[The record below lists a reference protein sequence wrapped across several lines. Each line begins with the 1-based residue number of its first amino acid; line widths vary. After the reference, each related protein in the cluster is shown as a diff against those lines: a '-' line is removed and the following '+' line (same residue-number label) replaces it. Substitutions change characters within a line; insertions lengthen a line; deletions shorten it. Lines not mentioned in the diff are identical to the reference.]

1 MNISLATVKKA
12 LCGCISLVVALI
24 CVLLTVHA
32 VKNKTDDPQPQAESE
47 IFAATQTEPITLQ
60 DIQLQSQTPMQTET
74 LTAKQENLPKSTPT
88 EKPSDKAGKESVAV
102 IVQPVVPVP
111 APKPSAPVEKK
122 QTLYH
127 LSLSCGTGIAAVSG
141 SGDYPAGTLVTVSC
155 AVKSNYT
162 FRGWTTGGFFVPDES
177 KSRVYTF
184 TMPASD
190 YSLIA
195 EATSDYNR
203 VSVSS
208 STGIDSVS
216 GGGEYLPGDRVT
228 IRCTVKSGYTFSLWD
243 SNNSDVNDGTT
254 QTYSFIMPD
263 SSVTLTAKAEKAY
276 YEVKVKNNSGIASVS
291 GAGTFRPGDRVTVD
305 CSVQSGY
312 SFKKWTSSTV
322 GVNDSNSQKY
332 TFLMPKKD
340 VTLTANAVQSEYKV
354 TLVKGE
360 GILSVSGSGSYA
372 PGTSV
377 TVKCTLKEGYTFH
390 SWASSDSG
398 LLKGSASQT
407 YTFTMP
413 EGDVKLTAKAA
424 AETTTTSPAPET
436 TTKPTTTKPTT
447 TKPTTTN
454 FCEEDVMY
462 APEEPIW
469 QETTTKAPKETTT
482 LYR

>member
-1 MNISLATVKKA
+1 MNISLGTVKKA
-12 LCGCISLVVALI
+12 LYGCISLVVALI

-32 VKNKTDDPQPQAESE
+32 VKNKTDEPQPQAESE
-47 IFAATQTEPITLQ
+47 TFAATQTEPLTLQ
-60 DIQLQSQTPMQTET
+60 DMQLESQTQMQTET
-74 LTAKQENLPKSTPT
+74 MTAKQENLPKSATT
-88 EKPSDKAGKESVAV
+88 EKPSDKAGKESVSV
-102 IVQPVVPVP
+102 VVQPVAPSAP

-122 QTLYH
+122 PTLYQ
-127 LSLSCGTGIAAVSG
+127 LSLSCGNGISSVSG
-141 SGDYPAGTLVTVSC
+141 SGYYPAGASVTVSC
-155 AVKSNYT
+155 TVKSNYT

-195 EATSDYNR
+195 EAASDYNK

-263 SSVTLTAKAEKAY
+263 SSVTLTAKAEKAF
-276 YEVKVKNNSGIASVS
+276 YEVKVKSNSGIASVS
-291 GAGTFRPGDRVTVD
+291 GAGTFRPGEKVTVD

-377 TVKCTLKEGYTFH
+377 TVKCTLKDGYAFH
-390 SWASSDSG
+390 SWASNDSS
-398 LLKGSASQT
+398 LLKSGVSQT

-413 EGDVKLTAKAA
+413 EGDVKLTAKAV
-424 AETTTTSPAPET
+424 AETTTTLPEPEP
-436 TTKPTTTKPTT
+436 TTKPTTTIL
-447 TKPTTTN
+447 
-454 FCEEDVMY
+454 CEENVMHD

-469 QETTTKAPKETTT
+469 KETATTTKMETTTFH
-482 LYR
+482 R